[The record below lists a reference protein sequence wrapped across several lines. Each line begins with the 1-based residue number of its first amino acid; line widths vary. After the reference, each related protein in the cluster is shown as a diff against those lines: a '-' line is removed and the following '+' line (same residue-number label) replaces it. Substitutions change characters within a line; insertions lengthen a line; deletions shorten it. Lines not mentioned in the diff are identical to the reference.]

1 MKQKM
6 RKHGRIL
13 SVILT
18 AIILITSLSSN
29 LVYATEADDNSSV
42 QTRTLTI
49 SAGEGGSVEVKDF
62 PKQESYQF
70 DSGEKVNLIVS
81 EDPGYIFLELKSEED
96 VNMDTISGSEITFL
110 MPDQDIEITPIF
122 EKKDQDSNL
131 SETDSD
137 VEDNQKETRLNL
149 AHEMGLDTWI
159 DNDGYLLEDYY
170 EDKWNWDNHTVSS
183 TCTIHSIL
191 WIYCRIPRNE

>member
-6 RKHGRIL
+6 RKRGRIL
-13 SVILT
+13 SMILT

-29 LVYATEADDNSSV
+29 LVYATEADGNSSV

-62 PKQESYQF
+62 PEQESYQF
-70 DSGEKVNLIVS
+70 APGEKVNLIVS

-96 VNMDTISGSEITFL
+96 VNMDTISDSEITFI

-122 EKKDQDSNL
+122 EKQDQDSNL
-131 SETDSD
+131 SETDPV
-137 VEDNQKETRLNL
+137 VEDNQKETRFNL
-149 AHEMGLDTWI
+149 AHEMGLDA
-159 DNDGYLLEDYY
+159 
-170 EDKWNWDNHTVSS
+170 
-183 TCTIHSIL
+183 
-191 WIYCRIPRNE
+191 